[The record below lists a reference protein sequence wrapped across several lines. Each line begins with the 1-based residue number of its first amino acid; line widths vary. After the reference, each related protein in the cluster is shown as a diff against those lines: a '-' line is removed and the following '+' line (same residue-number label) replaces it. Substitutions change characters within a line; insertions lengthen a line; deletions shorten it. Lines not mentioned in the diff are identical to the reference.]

1 MKPKAA
7 QRGVILIIVLWFIT
21 ILTVIAATLASEV
34 RLSAKAVF
42 HNRNDLQHW
51 GETLSALNRAEM
63 ELLLSKMPEPVNNP
77 VPLEKR
83 KNPAYRFN
91 GQELTLAYAAPN
103 STISTRIYDEAG
115 KINLLYLTKIQMQQ
129 LLEKRMGKD
138 KERLEALDDAWQDWI
153 DTDDTKRLNGAEKE
167 YYEKLDPPYE
177 PRNEKIQT
185 IGELLMI
192 KGFKEAFKGV
202 ELDTVFTIYGST
214 AGVNPNLATREV
226 LLMLPGMTD
235 EIANIILTQRREKEF
250 RTVQDFNEF
259 MQPEQLAEF
268 APWVHFA
275 ASNFYT
281 IALYPKDEAEL
292 KALEEKQNSGDK
304 TSTVEKKP
312 EPELDKDGKPKEEKI
327 QFKNRQAYMVTVQIQ
342 GSNQAPKV
350 LMTNPYG
357 TLPDMRHETMPIIE
371 TKNTIRSSSGS
382 SLPST
387 SGSNSS
393 SSSSGFGSFPSSGSS
408 GSSTGSSPFGSPSGA
423 PASGGNPFT
432 GGK

>member
-1 MKPKAA
+1 
-7 QRGVILIIVLWFIT
+7 
-21 ILTVIAATLASEV
+21 
-34 RLSAKAVF
+34 
-42 HNRNDLQHW
+42 
-51 GETLSALNRAEM
+51 M

-167 YYEKLDPPYE
+167 YYEKLVPPYE

-235 EIANIILTQRREKEF
+235 EIANIILTQRREREF

-292 KALEEKQNSGDK
+292 KALEEKKNSGDK

-327 QFKNRQAYMVTVQIQ
+327 QLKNRQAYMVTVQIA

-357 TLPDMRHETMPIIE
+357 TLPDCAMKPCRLLKPR
-371 TKNTIRSSSGS
+371 IRFGVLQEVPCLQLQAQTVRVVPVVLVHFRPRVRAEVARVVALLAVLVVH
-382 SLPST
+382 LPQVEIRLRV
-387 SGSNSS
+387 GSNSVGWNS
-393 SSSSGFGSFPSSGSS
+393 VAY
-408 GSSTGSSPFGSPSGA
+408 STISTLQGDTSRHDAVSVECISIA
-423 PASGGNPFT
+423 PYTFT
-432 GGK
+432 I